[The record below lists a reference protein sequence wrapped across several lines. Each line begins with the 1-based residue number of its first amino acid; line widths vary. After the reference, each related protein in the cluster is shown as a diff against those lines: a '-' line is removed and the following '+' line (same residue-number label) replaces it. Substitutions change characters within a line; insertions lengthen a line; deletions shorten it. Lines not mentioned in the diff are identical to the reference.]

1 MYNRTHYNR
10 QSYNRKSRSEF
21 EWTGT
26 ATAESRASGSLL
38 IERHLAGNVAEAVAE
53 AFGEIIRRHLFEG
66 FAEAASEAAGAL
78 VRVRF
83 FSGTAVAEANASGAG
98 VATYGQEVMTILGVN
113 MVPGDELVIDTE
125 HMTVTLNGE
134 NIIDRVS
141 DDAVF
146 FKLMSGINDI
156 TVEGGTTAD
165 VRIVWKDRWL

>member
-38 IERHLAGNVAEAVAE
+38 IERRLAGNVAEAVAE
-53 AFGEIIRRHLFEG
+53 AY
-66 FAEAASEAAGAL
+66 
-78 VRVRF
+78 
-83 FSGTAVAEANASGAG
+83 ASGAG